1 MQPARGTAPPVTV
14 VFAFLDM
21 DDGGAQRLA
30 LRSARGL
37 DPSAFR
43 PRILCVRRRGGLV
56 DAAEAAGIATTV
68 LGRLERPFDVGAV
81 VSIARW
87 LRAAGAGVVHVSLY
101 SRAAP
106 YVRLAAR
113 LARVPLVVAHE
124 HCRAAPP
131 PRLRRWVDR
140 ALAPGTGFVAV
151 SRADRDALVAS
162 GAPPAAVHVVY
173 PGIDLAAF
181 APGDRAAARAALAWP
196 ADRPIVLV
204 PARLHPMKRHVD
216 LIAALPALAARVPDV
231 WVVCAGGGPLARVLP
246 ALAAAAGGGAQVSF
260 VGPRADMPTL
270 MAAADVVALCSGVEG
285 VPAALA
291 EGQAAGR
298 CVVATAVGGVPEVV
312 MPVRTISGCRSPS
325 LRASPTRSDSLRER
339 FAPRATVVAQNV
351 QCSSQ
356 PSWTRRRARV
366 PRCSPR
372 IAPADRGSSDRA
384 VASAGR
390 SVPGMTWVTDGRVA
404 RSPRSTAAAHPM
416 TTERK
421 PALRREVRRTLLRR
435 STTASCVTAQLLK
448 IATSASSAAATIST
462 PPASIIVRAASLSYW
477 LARHP
482 NVWR

>member
-68 LGRLERPFDVGAV
+68 LGRLERPFDAGAV

-162 GAPPAAVHVVY
+162 GTPPAAVHVVY

-181 APGDRAAARAALAWP
+181 APGDRAAARAALGWP

-246 ALAAAAGGGAQVSF
+246 ALAAAAGVGAQVSF
-260 VGPRADMPTL
+260 VGPRADMPML

-312 MPVRTISGCRSPS
+312 ADGVTGRLVPPRSPAA
-325 LRASPTRSDSLRER
+325 LARVLADVLADPAARD
-339 FAPRATVVAQNV
+339 AMA
-351 QCSSQ
+351 
-356 PSWTRRRARV
+356 RRAR
-366 PRCSPR
+366 
-372 IAPADRGSSDRA
+372 
-384 VASAGR
+384 
-390 SVPGMTWVTDGRVA
+390 
-404 RSPRSTAAAHPM
+404 AAA
-416 TTERK
+416 R
-421 PALRREVRRTLLRR
+421 ARFDG
-435 STTASCVTAQLLK
+435 
-448 IATSASSAAATIST
+448 AAAT
-462 PPASIIVRAASLSYW
+462 RALERVYRTE
-477 LARHP
+477 LARRGIAVP
-482 NVWR
+482 GAVAATARSGLPGTVGAA